1 MVKIVKYLHLKQSPF
16 VVNIYPFLSLYQN
29 ADFPIDYAF
38 FDGNAVPLYDNGIN
52 YTNMFDANF
61 DTLVSAL
68 KKVGVG
74 DLKIIIGEVGWPT
87 DGDKNANIRYAKQF
101 YDGLLK
107 KIKKHQGTPLRPGNI
122 QMYLFG
128 LFDENMKSI
137 SPGNFERHWGIFRY
151 DGKPK
156 FPIDIQGNDTIV
168 GRHSNELVPVK
179 GVDFLPE
186 QWCEFDDRA
195 RKDVDQVAQSTS
207 YACSL
212 GDCTVLGY
220 GSSCN
225 GLDNFENV
233 SYAFNMYFQMQD
245 QDVRACDFG
254 GLAKLTN
261 KNPSRKGCLFPRQI
275 VSTAV
280 GDQTIATVSV
290 LKILLF
296 LISLVMAN

>member
-1 MVKIVKYLHLKQSPF
+1 MVKIVKYLHLKQSSF

-68 KKVGVG
+68 RKVGVG
-74 DLKIIIGEVGWPT
+74 DLKIVVGEIGWPT
-87 DGDKNANIRYAKQF
+87 DGDKNANIHYAKQF
-101 YDGLLK
+101 YDGLMK
-107 KIKKHQGTPLRPGNI
+107 KIKKQQGTPLRPGNI

-128 LFDENMKSI
+128 LFDENLKSI
-137 SPGNFERHWGIFRY
+137 SPGNFERHWGILRY
-151 DGKPK
+151 DGTPK
-156 FPIDIQGNDTIV
+156 FPIDIKGND
-168 GRHSNELVPVK
+168 SNELVPVK
-179 GVDFLPE
+179 GVEFLPE

-195 RKDVDQVAQSTS
+195 GKDVDLVAQSTG

-225 GLDNFENV
+225 GLDDHENV

-254 GLAKLTN
+254 GLAKITT

-275 VSTAV
+275 VSAAV
-280 GDQTIATVSV
+280 GDQTPAAVTAV
-290 LKILLF
+290 KIILF
-296 LISLVMAN
+296 SLFSEFVMWWIFM